1 MNSLPSSIFFT
12 SIVFL
17 GCCSSSFAQDSNDI
31 SCKSI
36 PIQSDL
42 DDIASIPPFLFCTD
56 QPLPVSP
63 SASTVSAGFLAQL
76 VQQNP
81 LVESYGM
88 QVKSSEYGLSS
99 ANGAWWPS
107 ISMSNS
113 SALYTN
119 ILNYQ
124 NYGGSPTTPSSP
136 ATSGTSFN
144 PFNGSTTRDRG
155 RGRSSGELTPWT
167 GSYTEYTQMYPVV
180 QIQWNFINPSRYPQI
195 AAARHQLELSQS
207 QLLQATQQTQFAI
220 RDAFLQYLYWG
231 YQVGEYNQ
239 LLSLQRQIVSD
250 SNQRVQLQLLPKP
263 DATQQFRIL
272 LSYQAQYQD
281 ALQQQRQAADQLDS
295 LVFPLIS
302 SDNRSLADSSQ
313 SFDYLSLLPLMQPS
327 LLTWNKDQTS
337 SVRDAISYS
346 EELKQLL
353 LQSDIAIDNANEQW
367 GAILPTVGL
376 LGYVTYQYTVGSQ
389 SYSPPAQPN
398 GAVSSTLGNYGGLS
412 FSWNFFDG
420 YATRNMAKSY
430 EQQAKSFTAQYR
442 QAATQLKVQVLNL
455 LGQIKSSKE
464 LIVIGL
470 QDLRAAEEISSNT
483 IARAQVGLEGTYDVI
498 NSKIDIQTARLQ
510 LLQSLAAYTR
520 AYYQLTE
527 LVGDSESDIPDVFGD
542 PAPL

>member
-1 MNSLPSSIFFT
+1 
-12 SIVFL
+12 
-17 GCCSSSFAQDSNDI
+17 
-31 SCKSI
+31 
-36 PIQSDL
+36 
-42 DDIASIPPFLFCTD
+42 
-56 QPLPVSP
+56 
-63 SASTVSAGFLAQL
+63 
-76 VQQNP
+76 
-81 LVESYGM
+81 
-88 QVKSSEYGLSS
+88 
-99 ANGAWWPS
+99 
-107 ISMSNS
+107 
-113 SALYTN
+113 
-119 ILNYQ
+119 
-124 NYGGSPTTPSSP
+124 
-136 ATSGTSFN
+136 
-144 PFNGSTTRDRG
+144 
-155 RGRSSGELTPWT
+155 
-167 GSYTEYTQMYPVV
+167 
-180 QIQWNFINPSRYPQI
+180 
-195 AAARHQLELSQS
+195 
-207 QLLQATQQTQFAI
+207 
-220 RDAFLQYLYWG
+220 
-231 YQVGEYNQ
+231 
-239 LLSLQRQIVSD
+239 
-250 SNQRVQLQLLPKP
+250 
-263 DATQQFRIL
+263 
-272 LSYQAQYQD
+272 
-281 ALQQQRQAADQLDS
+281 
-295 LVFPLIS
+295 
-302 SDNRSLADSSQ
+302 
-313 SFDYLSLLPLMQPS
+313 MQPS
-327 LLTWNKDQTS
+327 LLTWNKDQAS

-470 QDLRAAEEISSNT
+470 QDLRAAEEISSDT
-483 IARAQVGLEGTYDVI
+483 IARARVGLEGTYDVI

-527 LVGDSESDIPDVFGD
+527 LVGDSPSDIPDVFGD